1 MSKQRNIA
9 VGTAASLLVAAAVSI
24 SAPAYAS
31 EAGAFIGGVFA
42 SKVVNNMQRRTEA
55 EETQAYNSSRAAQPV
70 QQAAPAAAPAP
81 AAQTTEQK
89 LDQLNKLAAG
99 GYITPEEYK
108 AKKKAILDSM

>member
-1 MSKQRNIA
+1 MSKQRNLIVSA
-9 VGTAASLLVAAAVSI
+9 AAGALITAALTV
-24 SAPAYAS
+24 SAPAQSS
-31 EAGAFIGGVFA
+31 EAGAFIGGVAA
-42 SKVVNNMQRRTEA
+42 SRIMSNMRRRTQA
-55 EETQAYNSSRAAQPV
+55 EEVQAYNSSRAAQPV
-70 QQAAPAAAPAP
+70 QQAAPAAAP